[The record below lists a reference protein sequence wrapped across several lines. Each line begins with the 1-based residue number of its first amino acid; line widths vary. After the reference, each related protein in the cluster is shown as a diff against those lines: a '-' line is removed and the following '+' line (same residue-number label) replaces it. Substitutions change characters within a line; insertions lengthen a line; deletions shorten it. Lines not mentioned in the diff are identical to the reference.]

1 MALLLMI
8 SDDGTE
14 KRLPLD
20 RQRVRIGRDPDSEV
34 HLDDPSVSRRHAL
47 LNRVYNEYFVEDQNS
62 TNGTVLNGRRV
73 FKHMLKHGD
82 LLEVGSF
89 RFRYETDDEMD
100 TGEAD
105 SELEETVLVGSD
117 GVPVADAP
125 RTGRDDLPPPRVAP
139 ALPEASVR
147 MLNGKHQGKRMVIT
161 SPVLAIG
168 PKGSRSAAV
177 ARKGNGF
184 VLMQLGDGD
193 PPKVND
199 QPVKRGGSP
208 LKDGDLIEVA
218 GRRMEFVYKG

>member
-1 MALLLMI
+1 MSLLVMI

-14 KRLPLD
+14 KALPLD

-34 HLDDPSVSRRHAL
+34 RLDDPSVSRRHAL

-62 TNGTVLNGRRV
+62 TNGTVLNGRKV

-100 TGEAD
+100 SGEAD
-105 SELEETVLVGSD
+105 SELEETVLVGD
-117 GVPVADAP
+117 RGAPVAE
-125 RTGRDDLPPPRVAP
+125 PPPAARAASVHP
-139 ALPEASVR
+139 AEPAGHEASVR
-147 MLNGKHQGKRMVIT
+147 MLNGKHQGKRMVIK

-177 ARKGNGF
+177 ARKGSGF
-184 VLMQLGDGD
+184 VLMHLGDGE
-193 PPKVND
+193 PPRIND
-199 QPVKRGGSP
+199 QPVRRGGSP

-218 GRRMEFVYKG
+218 GRQMEFVHKG